1 MDTAGVGRVPSS
13 VNPAFGG
20 IVMVSVDQAT
30 AQAASGELSQ
40 PPADDEALRVAYRT
54 HGPIL
59 LNYLSR
65 MTMGNRAL
73 AEDILQETLVRAWN
87 HPQARTEDGQWSRG
101 WLLTVAR
108 RIAID
113 HMRSVQGRSTEVLD
127 ERVAERQVA
136 DDDFE
141 RLLNARTVREAV
153 ASLPE
158 RLRGTLIE
166 IYFRESSVAE
176 AARNLSVPEG
186 TVKSRTFYALRA
198 LHEELVKRDFA
209 L

>member
-1 MDTAGVGRVPSS
+1 

>member
-1 MDTAGVGRVPSS
+1 M
-13 VNPAFGG
+13 NPAFGG

-87 HPQARTEDGQWSRG
+87 HPQARTADGQWSRG

>member
-1 MDTAGVGRVPSS
+1 
-13 VNPAFGG
+13 
-20 IVMVSVDQAT
+20 MVSVDQAT

-87 HPQARTEDGQWSRG
+87 HPQARTADGQWSRG

-153 ASLPE
+153 AALPE

-198 LHEELVKRDFA
+198 LHEELVKRDFG

>member
-1 MDTAGVGRVPSS
+1 MEFGPFSKVSPS

-20 IVMVSVDQAT
+20 VVMVSVDQVT
-30 AQAASGELSQ
+30 AQAASGELAR
-40 PPADDEALRVAYRT
+40 PPANDEALGVAYRT
-54 HGPIL
+54 HGPVV

-65 MTMGNRAL
+65 MLLGNRAL

-87 HPQARTEDGQWSRG
+87 HPEARTADGQWSRG

-113 HMRSVQGRSTEVLD
+113 HIRSAQGRTTEVLD
-127 ERVAERQVA
+127 ERIADQEVAE
-136 DDDFE
+136 DDVD

-158 RLRGTLIE
+158 RLRGALIE

-198 LHEELVKRDFA
+198 LHEELVKREFT

>member
-1 MDTAGVGRVPSS
+1 MGLRSFSKVSPS

-20 IVMVSVDQAT
+20 VVMVSVDQVT
-30 AQAASGELSQ
+30 AQAASGELVR
-40 PPADDEALRVAYRT
+40 PPANDEALGVAYRT
-54 HGPIL
+54 HGPVV

-65 MTMGNRAL
+65 MLLGNRAL

-87 HPQARTEDGQWSRG
+87 HPEARTADGQWSRG

-113 HMRSVQGRSTEVLD
+113 HIRSAQGRTTEVLD
-127 ERVAERQVA
+127 ERIAEREA
-136 DDDFE
+136 IEDDVD

-158 RLRGTLIE
+158 RLRGALIE

-198 LHEELVKRDFA
+198 LHEELVKREFT

>member
-1 MDTAGVGRVPSS
+1 
-13 VNPAFGG
+13 
-20 IVMVSVDQAT
+20 MVSVDQVT
-30 AQAASGELSQ
+30 AQAASGELAR
-40 PPADDEALRVAYRT
+40 PPANDEALGVAYRT
-54 HGPIL
+54 HGPVV

-65 MTMGNRAL
+65 MLLGNRAL
-73 AEDILQETLVRAWN
+73 AEDVLQETLVRAWN
-87 HPQARTEDGQWSRG
+87 HPEARTADGQWSRG

-113 HMRSVQGRSTEVLD
+113 HIRSVQGRTTEVLD
-127 ERVAERQVA
+127 ERIADQEVAE
-136 DDDFE
+136 DDVD

-158 RLRGTLIE
+158 RLRGALIE

-198 LHEELVKRDFA
+198 LHEELVKREFT

>member
-1 MDTAGVGRVPSS
+1 M
-13 VNPAFGG
+13 NPAFGG
-20 IVMVSVDQAT
+20 IVMVSVDQVT
-30 AQAASGELSQ
+30 AQAASGELAR
-40 PPADDEALRVAYRT
+40 PPANDEALGVAYRT
-54 HGPIL
+54 HGPVV

-65 MTMGNRAL
+65 MLLGNRAL

-87 HPQARTEDGQWSRG
+87 HPEARTADGQWSRG
-101 WLLTVAR
+101 WLMTVAR
-108 RIAID
+108 RVAID
-113 HMRSVQGRSTEVLD
+113 HMRSAQGRTTEVLD
-127 ERVAERQVA
+127 ERIADREVAEDEV
-136 DDDFE
+136 D

-158 RLRGTLIE
+158 RLRSALIE

-209 L
+209 R